1 VSGYGFIVSNRKYLF
16 HIRGHRLR
24 VVAGILSEY
33 SAKIKAAKQMLDAL
47 IPTKRRD
54 REAV

>member
-1 VSGYGFIVSNRKYLF
+1 MSGYGFIVSNRKYLF